1 MKKEQKK
8 HDEELRNS
16 INQLNTVH
24 KLELSTYDPVIE
36 DDVAAAIIAANK
48 KVVEVENITEES
60 ESADGAEVK
69 EENAGFSANV
79 ISEKGLYSNSKVEDS
94 LQTYLEYYSDYSYL
108 DSKYKNLPYK
118 NSVVEYRNA
127 SNSIVDKMGNFFAET
142 TSEFA
147 KENDNLKA
155 EIVDYKEQ
163 IATAEKT
170 LDDEYVWFGDCLE
183 GILDFA
189 KTNAVVLQVN
199 AEDDIAIYVAK
210 KARYLIPA
218 EEGLGAE
225 IRTEQTV
232 KGRIYREVYEGEED
246 DYFYFVPSLDKDGN
260 PVEIDF
266 STILPG
272 TAVKLLSK

>member
-1 MKKEQKK
+1 
-8 HDEELRNS
+8 
-16 INQLNTVH
+16 
-24 KLELSTYDPVIE
+24 
-36 DDVAAAIIAANK
+36 
-48 KVVEVENITEES
+48 
-60 ESADGAEVK
+60 
-69 EENAGFSANV
+69 
-79 ISEKGLYSNSKVEDS
+79 
-94 LQTYLEYYSDYSYL
+94 
-108 DSKYKNLPYK
+108 
-118 NSVVEYRNA
+118 
-127 SNSIVDKMGNFFAET
+127 MGNFFAET

-225 IRTEQTV
+225 IRTDQTV

>member
-1 MKKEQKK
+1 M
-8 HDEELRNS
+8 
-16 INQLNTVH
+16 
-24 KLELSTYDPVIE
+24 
-36 DDVAAAIIAANK
+36 
-48 KVVEVENITEES
+48 
-60 ESADGAEVK
+60 
-69 EENAGFSANV
+69 
-79 ISEKGLYSNSKVEDS
+79 
-94 LQTYLEYYSDYSYL
+94 
-108 DSKYKNLPYK
+108 
-118 NSVVEYRNA
+118 
-127 SNSIVDKMGNFFAET
+127 
-142 TSEFA
+142 
-147 KENDNLKA
+147 
-155 EIVDYKEQ
+155 
-163 IATAEKT
+163 
-170 LDDEYVWFGDCLE
+170 
-183 GILDFA
+183 DFA

-225 IRTEQTV
+225 IRTDQTV